1 MTFTFSSMAQVNGFI
16 TSFTNALTEAF
27 TFENVKK
34 NTLKMNKDGSITMC
48 WNISNISGLSMIII
62 RIYSDFS
69 GSIEILCGS
78 TVVHK
83 FTFVDEIKRFI
94 DGSDSDCTKLHGPCQ
109 GFLKLQ
115 MQCIYDCIN
124 AWAK

>member
-1 MTFTFSSMAQVNGFI
+1 MTFAFSSMAQVNAFT
-16 TSFTNALTEAF
+16 TSFSNALEEAF
-27 TFENVKK
+27 TFENVTK
-34 NTLKMNKDGSITMC
+34 NALKMNKDGSITLV
-48 WNISNISGLSMIII
+48 WKISNISGISMFII

-69 GSIEILCGS
+69 GSVEILCGS
-78 TVVHK
+78 TVTHK
-83 FTFVDEIKRFI
+83 FSFVDEIKRFI
-94 DGSDSDCTKLHGPCQ
+94 DESDSDAVKLHGPCV